1 MHCYMKGWT
10 TLSIKS
16 HTKREIERIA
26 VEHGMNQCEVVD
38 MLVEEY
44 QPDGRA
50 SEVHESWRTKDRQR
64 REEPQEHL
72 DPADLFDL

>member
-1 MHCYMKGWT
+1 MKRWT

-50 SEVHESWRTKDRQR
+50 SESLESRRAKARQR
-64 REEPQEHL
+64 REEPQEYS
-72 DPADLFDL
+72 DPADFLDL

>member
-26 VEHGMNQCEVVD
+26 VEHGMNQCEAVD

-44 QPDGRA
+44 QPDGRTT
-50 SEVHESWRTKDRQR
+50 ERRESWRSRVGSADKKP
-64 REEPQEHL
+64 REEPTDEL
-72 DPADLFDL
+72 NFKL

>member
-1 MHCYMKGWT
+1 MHYYMKRWT

-38 MLVEEY
+38 MLVEEF

-50 SEVHESWRTKDRQR
+50 SEVRESWRRQR
-64 REEPQEHL
+64 REEPQEHS
-72 DPADLFDL
+72 DPADFLL

>member
-1 MHCYMKGWT
+1 MKGWT

-26 VEHGMNQCEVVD
+26 VEHGMNQCEAVD

-44 QPDGRA
+44 QPDGRTT
-50 SEVHESWRTKDRQR
+50 ERRESWRARVGSADKKPL
-64 REEPQEHL
+64 EEPTDEL
-72 DPADLFDL
+72 NYKL

>member
-1 MHCYMKGWT
+1 MKRWT

-26 VEHGMNQCEVVD
+26 VEHGMNQCEAVD

-44 QPDGRA
+44 QRDGRA
-50 SEVHESWRTKDRQR
+50 SEVRESWRAKTRQR
-64 REEPQEHL
+64 REEPQEYS
-72 DPADLFDL
+72 DPADFLDL

>member
-44 QPDGRA
+44 QPDGRT
-50 SEVHESWRTKDRQR
+50 ERRESWRSRTGSADKKPRK
-64 REEPQEHL
+64 EPTDEL
-72 DPADLFDL
+72 NYKL